1 MDYIA
6 KANRYI
12 DAVLSG
18 VKLANKWEILACKR
32 QLKDLS
38 RQDDPDFEYYFDSKA
53 GEKPCKFIELLEHV
67 KGEKA
72 GENIKLED
80 WQVFIYTTIFG
91 WLNKKTGKRRF
102 NKAYIESPR
111 GNGKSTM
118 LSCTGLFMEV
128 ADGEK
133 GADVYSFATTRDQ
146 ARIVFDDALAMAR
159 GNKDL
164 RDYYGITCLN
174 HAIIVLGT
182 NSKFQPKS
190 ADANTLDGLNT
201 HCAIID
207 ELHAHKT
214 REVYDVV
221 NTSIGKRA
229 QPLLFCITTAGVIL
243 DGICMEQH
251 KLLEHILEGDIVDD
265 SFFGIIYTIDEGD
278 DWQDINSAIKANP
291 NWNVSV
297 NPKIIISKLAEAK
310 ISADAERNYKTKHLD
325 VWCNADTQWLK
336 MSYFDKCVQDIRP
349 EDFTGYPCIY
359 GIDLA
364 SKLDMACVMKLF
376 WKPDEKGVIHYY
388 VFGDYWL
395 PEKALT
401 ENKKNTFY
409 SNWKRDGLLHVT
421 PGAINDLG
429 EMERFVAEDATKYM
443 ALCIGYDPF
452 QATQMA
458 GNLAMLGLE
467 MSEVGATVKNLSE
480 PMKSTQALIY
490 ANRIH
495 FSKYDPIIR
504 WMFSNVVCHSDSKE
518 NIFPRKERPENKI
531 DGAVATIMAMRMAI
545 FKDVE
550 NNYAGY
556 NYFMDFSMLAI

>member
-1 MDYIA
+1 MNYIE

-18 VKLANKWEILACKR
+18 KKPANKWEKLACQR
-32 QLKDLS
+32 QLNDLA
-38 RQDDPDFEYYFDSKA
+38 RQNDPDFEYYFDSA
-53 GEKPCKFIELLEHV
+53 ESFRPCKFIELLKHV

-91 WLNKKTGKRRF
+91 WQNKKTHKRRF
-102 NKAYIESPR
+102 NKAYVESPR

-118 LSCTGLFMEV
+118 LSGTGLFTLS
-128 ADGEK
+128 ADHEK

-146 ARIVFDDALAMAR
+146 AKIVFDDALAMAR

-164 RDYYGITCLN
+164 RDAFGITCLN
-174 HAIIVLGT
+174 HSMVVIGT
-182 NSKFQPKS
+182 NSKFLPKS

-229 QPLLFCITTAGVIL
+229 QPLLFCITTAGTIL

-251 KLLEHILEGDIVDD
+251 RLLEHILSGDIVDEC
-265 SFFGIIYTIDEGD
+265 FFGIIYTIDEGD

-297 NPKIIISKLAEAK
+297 NPKIIASKLSEAL

-336 MSYFDKCVQDIRP
+336 MSYFDKCIQNIRP
-349 EDFTGYPCIY
+349 EDFAGYPCIY

-364 SKLDMACVMKLF
+364 SKLDIACVIKLF
-376 WKPDEKGVIHYY
+376 WKHVDGVIHYY

-395 PEKALT
+395 PEKALK

-409 SNWKRDGLLHVT
+409 SNWSRDKLLHIT
-421 PGAINDLG
+421 PGEINDLND
-429 EMERFVAEDATKYM
+429 MQNFIAQDATNYM
-443 ALCIGYDPF
+443 NIAVGYDPF

-458 GNLAMLGLE
+458 CNLSMMGLE
-467 MSEVGATVKNLSE
+467 MAEVGATVKNFSE
-480 PMKSTQALIY
+480 PMKSIQALIY

-495 FSKYDPIIR
+495 FSKHDPVIR
-504 WMFSNVVCHSDSKE
+504 WMFSNVVCHVDSKD
-518 NIFPRKERPENKI
+518 NIFPRKEHPDNKI
-531 DGAVATIMAMRMAI
+531 DGAVATVMAMKMAI

-550 NNYAGY
+550 NNYIGC
-556 NYFMDFSMLAI
+556 NNLMDFSMLSI